1 MDKGDKILDV
11 YRERKHKYLQ
21 ITVFLGFAFFL
32 ILSLYF
38 VRLDSFAVF
47 LNSLCLILCL
57 FFTIQAVLRDTKN
70 PVLTLYEN
78 GIQSDLLNHSGARF
92 IPWEDI
98 DNVVLES
105 AGFMGKSVEVL
116 RLIILLDLNY
126 KRKLSLRTQLFSL
139 EKGYLEDALSI
150 PISNVLS
157 IDSLLLLK
165 SSKITLEKY
174 RAKHGIKS

>member
-21 ITVFLGFAFFL
+21 ITVFLGFACFL

-38 VRLDSFAVF
+38 VRVDPSAVF

-70 PVLTLYEN
+70 PALILYEN
-78 GIQSDLLNHSGARF
+78 GIQSDLLTHSGARF
-92 IPWEDI
+92 ILWEDI

-105 AGFMGKSVEVL
+105 AEFMGKSVEVL
-116 RLIILLDLNY
+116 RLIISSDLNY
-126 KRKLSLRTQLFSL
+126 RRKLPLRIRLFSL
-139 EKGYLEDALSI
+139 EKSYLEDALSI
-150 PISNVLS
+150 PVSSVLS
-157 IDSLLLLK
+157 VDSLLLLK
-165 SSKITLEKY
+165 SSKTALENY
-174 RAKHGIKS
+174 RVKHGIKS